1 MKVIFL
7 DVDGVLNTPK
17 LIKRFGY
24 DHVDPVLTALLA
36 RIVRETGARIVLSST
51 WRIDEKDRKLVEAA
65 LAQHGLEL
73 FGSTPVHKKEYP
85 DWVRRCEE
93 ISAWLQGNQVSKF
106 AILDDLDD
114 AGIEGSFFQTDEDL
128 GLTVEIAERVILHLS

>member
-17 LIKRFGY
+17 LIKKFGY
-24 DHVDPVLTALLA
+24 DHIDPVLVALLA
-36 RIVRETGARIVLSST
+36 RIVRETEARIVLSST
-51 WRIDEKDRKLVEAA
+51 WRIDENNRKMVEAA

-73 FGSTPVHKKEYP
+73 LGSTPVHKKKFP
-85 DWVRRCEE
+85 DWVYRHEE
-93 ISAWLQGNQVSKF
+93 IGAWLAENQVSKF

-114 AGIEGSFFQTDEDL
+114 AGIEGSFFRTDENL
-128 GLTVEIAERVILHLS
+128 GLTAEIAEKVILHLS